1 MVSTRCR
8 FERGF
13 TLIELIVVIV
23 IIGLLATVVTGRFS
37 DARGNAFV
45 SLMKSDLHNLAIAEE
60 SYFYDNGTSASGLE
74 DLGNAFTAS
83 AGIDITIAEATNAGW
98 SATTTDTG
106 TAVKCY
112 LFIEGA
118 APLGSASTNGS
129 SSCT

>member
-1 MVSTRCR
+1 MSTRCR

-37 DARGNAFV
+37 DARGNALV
-45 SLMKSDLHNLAIAEE
+45 SSMRSDLHNLAIAEE
-60 SYFYDNGTSASGLE
+60 SYFYDNGTYAG
-74 DLGNAFTAS
+74 DLDALGITFTAS

-98 SATTTDTG
+98 SATTTHTG
-106 TAVKCY
+106 TGVKCY